1 MTATLKRSINR
12 EITNQL
18 KEQEKIIRDRMDA
31 IEEAALAFRTIR
43 DQKLYRLT
51 YRTFDG
57 YCRAVWGFGKDK
69 AYRLIKHAEISS
81 LPGSSMSQNATTT
94 DTGGSKLDSGP
105 DTQMGAQATTDEEVT
120 SRVGGSNAT
129 EVTGE
134 SPQTNSDEAE
144 PLLDDHGIRVP
155 SRLIAIFE
163 NAPLF
168 RRLTIQLNRLASSLA
183 EVENTPAYQIAVD
196 NARKLGGQVRQYS
209 SLCRTAARWFEDCR
223 PAIVCPAC
231 SGTYETSP
239 DNDACARCGDKGYL
253 TAQEVKS

>member
-1 MTATLKRSINR
+1 R

-51 YRTFDG
+51 YRTFDE

-69 AYRLIKHAEISS
+69 AYRLIKHAGISS

-94 DTGGSKLDSGP
+94 DTGGSKLAAGP
-105 DTQMGAQATTDEEVT
+105 DTPICAQVLSHEEVT
-120 SRVGGSNAT
+120 PPVGSGDST

-134 SPQTNSDEAE
+134 SPQINSDEAE
-144 PLLDDHGIRVP
+144 PLLDANGIRVP
-155 SRLIAIFE
+155 NRLIAIFQC
-163 NAPLF
+163 APLF
-168 RRLTIQLNRLASSLA
+168 RRLVIQLNRLASSLA
-183 EVENTPAYQIAVD
+183 EVETTPAYQIAID
-196 NARKLGGQVRQYS
+196 NARKLGGQMRQYS

-253 TAQEVKS
+253 TAQEVKG